1 MIHVKCQVLFSA
13 KKKKKKK
20 KERKKRKTLKKK
32 YEGRLI
38 KFVL

>member
-1 MIHVKCQVLFSA
+1 MIHVKCQVLFPA
-13 KKKKKKK
+13 KKKKRK
-20 KERKKRKTLKKK
+20 KEKKNIKKK